1 MTMIVDERFEALVRL
16 AGGLSADEIE
26 QHRAALQPLGAG
38 AELAI
43 DDSLVEPPAFRRL
56 ALLLTWGGV
65 GIEAALAV
73 VFLAPLSPGLHWLRH
88 GLLLAF
94 CAVTYAVAPVAGFG
108 WLLLAIGASQIDEPR
123 RWWGAAYV
131 TAWLLVLAGSELP
144 WAPWLAAMLG
154 RPGY

>member
-65 GIEAALAV
+65 GMEAALAA
-73 VFLAPLSPGLHWLRH
+73 VFLAPLSPGLFWLRH
-88 GLLLAF
+88 ALLLAF

-108 WLLLAIGASQIDEPR
+108 WLLLAMGASQIDEIAGG
-123 RWWGAAYV
+123 GA
-131 TAWLLVLAGSELP
+131 LP
-144 WAPWLAAMLG
+144 T
-154 RPGY
+154 